1 MVQQPADVS
10 EFCKRKRE
18 KVRQLFQEVK
28 REKWRKDR
36 REREKGGAAAAA
48 AAAAERRCRQQLKV
62 GKFCKR
68 KSKQR
73 KTRKD
78 RRETEK
84 GAAAAEEERMQAA
97 ARM

>member
-1 MVQQPADVS
+1 MLAS
-10 EFCKRKRE
+10 FCRKRKGE
-18 KVRQLFQEVK
+18 EVGHLFQEVK

-36 REREKGGAAAAA
+36 RETEKGGAAAAEE
-48 AAAAERRCRQQLKV
+48 ERRCRQQLEV
-62 GKFCKR
+62 SKFCKR